1 MKICN
6 KKMEYAHMELNGK
19 MFLISAEEFSL
30 YDKYL
35 QYAHNKDREIKI
47 IEPEEGNPLKI
58 VYGMM
63 LVNPIFDTTEAF
75 KIADNVKN
83 YSLFDISENNVNV
96 SAYEDILFCMDYSK
110 RCAGCEGYEFD
121 CASTEKT
128 AFPFAALMDT
138 THIFNGNK
146 CAISI
151 FPALSNF
158 DTIFEKMINRPFVL
172 ACIKSFQIEG
182 LKLTKDNW
190 RKYIDKK
197 DMLEAAERA
206 VFVQ

>member
-35 QYAHNKDREIKI
+35 Q
-47 IEPEEGNPLKI
+47 
-58 VYGMM
+58 
-63 LVNPIFDTTEAF
+63 
-75 KIADNVKN
+75 
-83 YSLFDISENNVNV
+83 
-96 SAYEDILFCMDYSK
+96 
-110 RCAGCEGYEFD
+110 
-121 CASTEKT
+121 
-128 AFPFAALMDT
+128 
-138 THIFNGNK
+138 
-146 CAISI
+146 
-151 FPALSNF
+151 
-158 DTIFEKMINRPFVL
+158 FVL

>member
-35 QYAHNKDREIKI
+35 RYARNKDREIKI
-47 IEPEEGNPLKI
+47 IEPEESNPLKI

-96 SAYEDILFCMDYSK
+96 SAYEDIFFCMDYSK
-110 RCAGCEGYEFD
+110 RCACCEGYEFN

-151 FPALSNF
+151 FPALANF

-182 LKLTKDNW
+182 LKLTKDN
-190 RKYIDKK
+190 
-197 DMLEAAERA
+197 
-206 VFVQ
+206 

>member
-110 RCAGCEGYEFD
+110 
-121 CASTEKT
+121 K
-128 AFPFAALMDT
+128 
-138 THIFNGNK
+138 
-146 CAISI
+146 
-151 FPALSNF
+151 
-158 DTIFEKMINRPFVL
+158 
-172 ACIKSFQIEG
+172 
-182 LKLTKDNW
+182 
-190 RKYIDKK
+190 
-197 DMLEAAERA
+197 
-206 VFVQ
+206 

>member
-30 YDKYL
+30 CDKYMR
-35 QYAHNKDREIKI
+35 YARNKDRGIKI

-110 RCAGCEGYEFD
+110 RCAGCEGYELD
-121 CASTEKT
+121 CASTEMT
-128 AFPFAALMDT
+128 EFPFAANLRKIIGENT
-138 THIFNGNK
+138 
-146 CAISI
+146 
-151 FPALSNF
+151 
-158 DTIFEKMINRPFVL
+158 
-172 ACIKSFQIEG
+172 
-182 LKLTKDNW
+182 LTKRICW
-190 RKYIDKK
+190 KQLKELFLCSKERKNEY
-197 DMLEAAERA
+197 
-206 VFVQ
+206 